1 MASSELRKQNLY
13 INNMDQL
20 LRTKNIISACEKALR
35 KSTKIDENQTRFGSM
50 NMTILPSFPFTSK
63 FFLK

>member
-1 MASSELRKQNLY
+1 
-13 INNMDQL
+13 MDQL